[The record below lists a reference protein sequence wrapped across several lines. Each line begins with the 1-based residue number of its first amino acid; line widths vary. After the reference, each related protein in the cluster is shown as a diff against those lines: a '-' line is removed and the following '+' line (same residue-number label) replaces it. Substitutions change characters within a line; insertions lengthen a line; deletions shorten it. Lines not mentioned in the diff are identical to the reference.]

1 MILYA
6 LQITDGDS
14 VVTTVKEVLGGG
26 TADKVLTSISTSS
39 SSGGTGHSSSSSSS
53 TATGG
58 GDAYAEETS
67 PYDSYNAY
75 GDYETYYDESTASP
89 DGDTSRRVTITSTST
104 GTGGE
109 LDLGVG
115 EKIDL
120 EAGTGGRVITSGT
133 SITIN
138 SNKTSVG

>member
-1 MILYA
+1 M
-6 LQITDGDS
+6 
-14 VVTTVKEVLGGG
+14 VTTAKEVLGGG
-26 TADKVLTSISTSS
+26 SADKVLTSISTSS
-39 SSGGTGHSSSSSSS
+39 SSGGTGQSSSSSSS

-58 GDAYAEETS
+58 GDAYGVETS
-67 PYDSYNAY
+67 PYDSYDAY
-75 GDYETYYDESTASP
+75 GNYETYYDESTASP
-89 DGDTSRRVTITSTST
+89 DGDTSRRVTITST

-115 EKIDL
+115 GKIDL